1 MMADS
6 GSPVSK
12 WQPDGEREMI
22 LTVKNTFLHLEHM
35 PSPCARPA
43 RRCGTAPEALLTA
56 VLEPRHLCGEC
67 DGDSSGA
74 HSLQAEEEEESSDGD
89 TPRSGIPE
97 CQGDS
102 ADWVVPDEIE
112 MRVTVRNTFLHL
124 EPAVSELSLRTGTAR
139 RHKTAPEILLT
150 AVFARDSPRSGAECS
165 SGPEGG
171 EKGASTRA
179 PSSRVSAADSCE
191 MDDVV
196 SDCPIGEESK
206 QALGKKKG
214 ADKSNGLK
222 NASGRRP
229 GKKARERYQ
238 ALVVALQDMVRQ
250 DPWFSLESFPLP
262 PSIVQNEEL
271 MARLV
276 ARVEAARL

>member
-1 MMADS
+1 
-6 GSPVSK
+6 
-12 WQPDGEREMI
+12 
-22 LTVKNTFLHLEHM
+22 
-35 PSPCARPA
+35 
-43 RRCGTAPEALLTA
+43 
-56 VLEPRHLCGEC
+56 
-67 DGDSSGA
+67 
-74 HSLQAEEEEESSDGD
+74 
-89 TPRSGIPE
+89 
-97 CQGDS
+97 
-102 ADWVVPDEIE
+102 
-112 MRVTVRNTFLHL
+112 
-124 EPAVSELSLRTGTAR
+124 
-139 RHKTAPEILLT
+139 
-150 AVFARDSPRSGAECS
+150 
-165 SGPEGG
+165 
-171 EKGASTRA
+171 
-179 PSSRVSAADSCE
+179 

-196 SDCPIGEESK
+196 SDCPIGEERK

-262 PSIVQNEEL
+262 PSILQNEEL

>member
-1 MMADS
+1 
-6 GSPVSK
+6 
-12 WQPDGEREMI
+12 
-22 LTVKNTFLHLEHM
+22 
-35 PSPCARPA
+35 
-43 RRCGTAPEALLTA
+43 
-56 VLEPRHLCGEC
+56 
-67 DGDSSGA
+67 
-74 HSLQAEEEEESSDGD
+74 
-89 TPRSGIPE
+89 
-97 CQGDS
+97 
-102 ADWVVPDEIE
+102 
-112 MRVTVRNTFLHL
+112 MRVTIRNTFLHL
-124 EPAVSELSLRTGTAR
+124 EPVVSELPLRTGTDR
-139 RHKTAPEILLT
+139 RHKTAPEVLLT
-150 AVFARDSPRSGAECS
+150 AVFARTSPRSGSEGLAE
-165 SGPEGG
+165 GQEDG
-171 EKGASTRA
+171 EKSASTRA

-191 MDDVV
+191 MDDV
-196 SDCPIGEESK
+196 SDCPVGEERK

-262 PSIVQNEEL
+262 PSILQNEEL